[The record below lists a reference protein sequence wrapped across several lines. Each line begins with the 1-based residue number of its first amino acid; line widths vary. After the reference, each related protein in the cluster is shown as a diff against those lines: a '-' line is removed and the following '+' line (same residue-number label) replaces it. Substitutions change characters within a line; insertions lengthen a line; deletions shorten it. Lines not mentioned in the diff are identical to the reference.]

1 MCVSPGRSS
10 LLRCTVCVSYLAGL
24 LSSGVLYV
32 CLTWQVFSPQ
42 VYCMCVSPGRSSL
55 LRCTVCVSYLAGL
68 LSSGV
73 LYVCLTWQVF
83 SPQVYCMCVSPDRS
97 SLLRCTVCVSYLAGL
112 LSSGGGRVSHL
123 AGLLSSGGGRVSHL
137 AGLLSSGV
145 LYVCL
150 TWQVFSPQVYCMC
163 VSPGRSSLLRC
174 TVCVSY
180 LAGLL
185 SSGVPYVCLTWQAF
199 SPQVVVVCL
208 TWQVFSPQVVVVC
221 LTWQVFSPQ
230 VVVVCL
236 TWQVFSPQ
244 VVVVCLTWQVFSPQV
259 YCMCVSPGRSSLLRC
274 TVCVSHLAGLLSSG
288 GGRVYPLAV
297 RLAGVELTPEGRVWL
312 EQHLSPAQTV
322 WLKLVSREE
331 ETLQCLVSV
340 SRGSLRSLCLN
351 EEVLRLG
358 LARTVPVSGLH
369 PQSHLYL
376 RLHQRLLKAEV
387 KAERKGRGMWKE
399 DSLWERTSQAVWD
412 NSLVRLIRR
421 IFKWM

>member
-10 LLRCTVCVSYLAGL
+10 LLRCTVC
-24 LSSGVLYV
+24 
-32 CLTWQVFSPQ
+32 
-42 VYCMCVSPGRSSL
+42 
-55 LRCTVCVSYLAGL
+55 
-68 LSSGV
+68 
-73 LYVCLTWQVF
+73 
-83 SPQVYCMCVSPDRS
+83 
-97 SLLRCTVCVSYLAGL
+97 
-112 LSSGGGRVSHL
+112 
-123 AGLLSSGGGRVSHL
+123 VSHL

-163 VSPGRSSLLRC
+163 VLPGRSSLLRC
-174 TVCVSY
+174 TVCVSH

-185 SSGVPYVCLTWQAF
+185 SSGVPYVCLTWQVF
-199 SPQVVVVCL
+199 SPQVYCMCVLPGRSSLLRCTVCVSHLTGLLSSGVPYVCL
-208 TWQVFSPQVVVVC
+208 TWQVFSPQVYRMCVLPGRPSLLRWWSCVSPGRSSLLRWWSCVSPGRSSLLRCTVC
-221 LTWQVFSPQ
+221 VSHLAGLLSSGV
-230 VVVVCL
+230 L
-236 TWQVFSPQ
+236 Y
-244 VVVVCLTWQVFSPQV
+244 VCLTWQVFSPQV

>member
-1 MCVSPGRSS
+1 MCVLPGRPSLLRWWSCVSPGRSSLLRWWSCVSPGRSS
-10 LLRCTVCVSYLAGL
+10 LLRCTLC
-24 LSSGVLYV
+24 
-32 CLTWQVFSPQ
+32 
-42 VYCMCVSPGRSSL
+42 
-55 LRCTVCVSYLAGL
+55 
-68 LSSGV
+68 
-73 LYVCLTWQVF
+73 
-83 SPQVYCMCVSPDRS
+83 
-97 SLLRCTVCVSYLAGL
+97 
-112 LSSGGGRVSHL
+112 VSHL

-145 LYVCL
+145 LY
-150 TWQVFSPQVYCMC
+150 
-163 VSPGRSSLLRC
+163 
-174 TVCVSY
+174 
-180 LAGLL
+180 
-185 SSGVPYVCLTWQAF
+185 
-199 SPQVVVVCL
+199 
-208 TWQVFSPQVVVVC
+208 
-221 LTWQVFSPQ
+221 
-230 VVVVCL
+230 
-236 TWQVFSPQ
+236 
-244 VVVVCLTWQVFSPQV
+244 VCLTWQVFSPQV

>member
-10 LLRCTVCVSYLAGL
+10 LLRCTVC
-24 LSSGVLYV
+24 
-32 CLTWQVFSPQ
+32 
-42 VYCMCVSPGRSSL
+42 
-55 LRCTVCVSYLAGL
+55 
-68 LSSGV
+68 
-73 LYVCLTWQVF
+73 
-83 SPQVYCMCVSPDRS
+83 
-97 SLLRCTVCVSYLAGL
+97 
-112 LSSGGGRVSHL
+112 
-123 AGLLSSGGGRVSHL
+123 VSHL

-163 VSPGRSSLLRC
+163 VLPGRSSLLRC
-174 TVCVSY
+174 TVCVSH
-180 LAGLL
+180 LAGLLSSGVPYVCLTWQVFSPQVYCMCVLPGRSSLLRCTVCVSHLTGLL

-230 VVVVCL
+230 VYIMCVSPGRSSLLRCTLCVSHLAGLLSSGGGRVSHLAGLLSSGVLYVCL

>member
-1 MCVSPGRSS
+1 MCVLPGRPSLLRWWSCVSPGRSSLLRWWSCVSPGRSS
-10 LLRCTVCVSYLAGL
+10 LLRCTLC
-24 LSSGVLYV
+24 
-32 CLTWQVFSPQ
+32 
-42 VYCMCVSPGRSSL
+42 
-55 LRCTVCVSYLAGL
+55 
-68 LSSGV
+68 
-73 LYVCLTWQVF
+73 
-83 SPQVYCMCVSPDRS
+83 
-97 SLLRCTVCVSYLAGL
+97 
-112 LSSGGGRVSHL
+112 VSHL

-145 LYVCL
+145 LY
-150 TWQVFSPQVYCMC
+150 
-163 VSPGRSSLLRC
+163 
-174 TVCVSY
+174 
-180 LAGLL
+180 
-185 SSGVPYVCLTWQAF
+185 
-199 SPQVVVVCL
+199 
-208 TWQVFSPQVVVVC
+208 
-221 LTWQVFSPQ
+221 
-230 VVVVCL
+230 VCL

>member
-10 LLRCTVCVSYLAGL
+10 LLRCTVC
-24 LSSGVLYV
+24 
-32 CLTWQVFSPQ
+32 
-42 VYCMCVSPGRSSL
+42 
-55 LRCTVCVSYLAGL
+55 
-68 LSSGV
+68 
-73 LYVCLTWQVF
+73 
-83 SPQVYCMCVSPDRS
+83 
-97 SLLRCTVCVSYLAGL
+97 
-112 LSSGGGRVSHL
+112 
-123 AGLLSSGGGRVSHL
+123 VSHL

-163 VSPGRSSLLRC
+163 VLPGRSSLLRC
-174 TVCVSY
+174 TVCVSH

-185 SSGVPYVCLTWQAF
+185 SSGVPYVCLTWQVFSPQVYCMCVLPGRSSLLRCTVCVSHLTGLLSSGVPYVCLTWQAFSPQVVVVCLTWQVFSPQVVVVCLTWQVFSPQVVVVCLTWQVF

>member
-42 VYCMCVSPGRSSL
+42 VYRMCVLPGRSSL

-73 LYVCLTWQVF
+73 PYVCLTWQVF
-83 SPQVYCMCVSPDRS
+83 SPQVYCMCV
-97 SLLRCTVCVSYLAGL
+97 L
-112 LSSGGGRVSHL
+112 
-123 AGLLSSGGGRVSHL
+123 
-137 AGLLSSGV
+137 
-145 LYVCL
+145 
-150 TWQVFSPQVYCMC
+150 
-163 VSPGRSSLLRC
+163 PGRSSLLRC
-174 TVCVSY
+174 TVCVSH
-180 LAGLL
+180 LTGLL

>member
-10 LLRCTVCVSYLAGL
+10 LLRCTVC
-24 LSSGVLYV
+24 
-32 CLTWQVFSPQ
+32 
-42 VYCMCVSPGRSSL
+42 
-55 LRCTVCVSYLAGL
+55 
-68 LSSGV
+68 
-73 LYVCLTWQVF
+73 
-83 SPQVYCMCVSPDRS
+83 
-97 SLLRCTVCVSYLAGL
+97 
-112 LSSGGGRVSHL
+112 
-123 AGLLSSGGGRVSHL
+123 VSHL

-163 VSPGRSSLLRC
+163 VLPGRSSLLRC
-174 TVCVSY
+174 TVCVSH

-185 SSGVPYVCLTWQAF
+185 SSGVPYVCLTWQVFSPQVYCMCVLPGRSSLLRCTVCVSHLTGLLSSGVPYVCLTWQAFSPQVVVVCLTWQVFSPQVVVVCLTWQVF

>member
-10 LLRCTVCVSYLAGL
+10 LLRCTVCVSHLAGL

-42 VYCMCVSPGRSSL
+42 VYCMCVLPGRSSLLRCTVCVSHLAGLLSSGVPYVCLTWQVFSPQVYCMCVLPGRSSL

-145 LYVCL
+145 HY
-150 TWQVFSPQVYCMC
+150 
-163 VSPGRSSLLRC
+163 
-174 TVCVSY
+174 
-180 LAGLL
+180 
-185 SSGVPYVCLTWQAF
+185 
-199 SPQVVVVCL
+199 
-208 TWQVFSPQVVVVC
+208 VC

>member
-145 LYVCL
+145 HY
-150 TWQVFSPQVYCMC
+150 
-163 VSPGRSSLLRC
+163 
-174 TVCVSY
+174 
-180 LAGLL
+180 
-185 SSGVPYVCLTWQAF
+185 
-199 SPQVVVVCL
+199 VCL

-259 YCMCVSPGRSSLLRC
+259 YIMCVSPGRSSLLRC

>member
-145 LYVCL
+145 HYVCLTWQVFSPQVVVVCL

-174 TVCVSY
+174 TVCVSH

-185 SSGVPYVCLTWQAF
+185 SSGVLY
-199 SPQVVVVCL
+199 
-208 TWQVFSPQVVVVC
+208 
-221 LTWQVFSPQ
+221 
-230 VVVVCL
+230 
-236 TWQVFSPQ
+236 
-244 VVVVCLTWQVFSPQV
+244 VCLTWQVFSPQV

>member
-145 LYVCL
+145 HY
-150 TWQVFSPQVYCMC
+150 
-163 VSPGRSSLLRC
+163 
-174 TVCVSY
+174 
-180 LAGLL
+180 
-185 SSGVPYVCLTWQAF
+185 
-199 SPQVVVVCL
+199 
-208 TWQVFSPQVVVVC
+208 
-221 LTWQVFSPQ
+221 
-230 VVVVCL
+230 VCL

-259 YCMCVSPGRSSLLRC
+259 YIMCVSPGRSSLLRC

>member
-10 LLRCTVCVSYLAGL
+10 LLRCTVC
-24 LSSGVLYV
+24 
-32 CLTWQVFSPQ
+32 
-42 VYCMCVSPGRSSL
+42 
-55 LRCTVCVSYLAGL
+55 
-68 LSSGV
+68 
-73 LYVCLTWQVF
+73 
-83 SPQVYCMCVSPDRS
+83 
-97 SLLRCTVCVSYLAGL
+97 
-112 LSSGGGRVSHL
+112 
-123 AGLLSSGGGRVSHL
+123 VSHL

-163 VSPGRSSLLRC
+163 VLPGRSSLLRC
-174 TVCVSY
+174 TVCVSH
-180 LAGLL
+180 LAGLLSSGVPYVCLTWQVFSPQVYCMCVLPGRSSLLRCTVCVSHLTGLL

-230 VVVVCL
+230 V
-236 TWQVFSPQ
+236 
-244 VVVVCLTWQVFSPQV
+244 
-259 YCMCVSPGRSSLLRC
+259 YIMCVSPGRSSLLRC

>member
-1 MCVSPGRSS
+1 MCVLPGRPSLLRWWSCVSPGRSSLLRWWSCVSPGRSS
-10 LLRCTVCVSYLAGL
+10 LLRCTLC
-24 LSSGVLYV
+24 
-32 CLTWQVFSPQ
+32 
-42 VYCMCVSPGRSSL
+42 
-55 LRCTVCVSYLAGL
+55 
-68 LSSGV
+68 
-73 LYVCLTWQVF
+73 
-83 SPQVYCMCVSPDRS
+83 
-97 SLLRCTVCVSYLAGL
+97 
-112 LSSGGGRVSHL
+112 
-123 AGLLSSGGGRVSHL
+123 VSHL

-145 LYVCL
+145 LY
-150 TWQVFSPQVYCMC
+150 
-163 VSPGRSSLLRC
+163 
-174 TVCVSY
+174 
-180 LAGLL
+180 
-185 SSGVPYVCLTWQAF
+185 
-199 SPQVVVVCL
+199 
-208 TWQVFSPQVVVVC
+208 
-221 LTWQVFSPQ
+221 
-230 VVVVCL
+230 VCL

>member
-1 MCVSPGRSS
+1 MCVLPGRSS
-10 LLRCTVCVSYLAGL
+10 LLRCTVCVSYLAGLLSSGGGRVSHLAGLLSSGGGRVSHLAGL

-97 SLLRCTVCVSYLAGL
+97 SLLRCTVCVS
-112 LSSGGGRVSHL
+112 HL
-123 AGLLSSGGGRVSHL
+123 
-137 AGLLSSGV
+137 
-145 LYVCL
+145 
-150 TWQVFSPQVYCMC
+150 T
-163 VSPGRSSLLRC
+163 
-174 TVCVSY
+174 
-180 LAGLL
+180 GLL